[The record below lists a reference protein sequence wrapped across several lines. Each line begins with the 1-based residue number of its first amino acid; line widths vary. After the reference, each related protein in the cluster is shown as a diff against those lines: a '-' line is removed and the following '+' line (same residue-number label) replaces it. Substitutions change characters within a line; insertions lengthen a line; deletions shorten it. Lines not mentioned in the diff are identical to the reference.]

1 MIAPAIQKLLD
12 YADES
17 HAAAKVLI
25 DGGFIGF
32 SAAQSYY
39 TMFYLV
45 EALLL
50 SKGLKF
56 SSHSA
61 SIAAYGKEFAKTK
74 ILDPKFHRYIITA
87 EERREDGHYGA
98 SENISD
104 EDTLESFQW
113 AGEFMKAV
121 REYFEEMDQK
131 N

>member
-1 MIAPAIQKLLD
+1 MIASEIQKLFD

-17 HAAAKVLI
+17 HKAAKVLI
-25 DGGFIGF
+25 DNGFIGF

-39 TMFYLV
+39 TMFYLAQ
-45 EALLL
+45 ALLL

-61 SIAAYGKEFAKTK
+61 VIAAYGKEFSKTNL
-74 ILDPKFHRYIITA
+74 LDPKFHRYLIVA

-98 SENISD
+98 SKNISD

-113 AGEFMKAV
+113 AGEFMQAV
-121 REYFEEMDQK
+121 KEYLGA
-131 N
+131 

>member
-1 MIAPAIQKLLD
+1 MITPEMQRLID
-12 YADES
+12 YAEDS

-39 TMFYLV
+39 TMFYLT

-61 SIAAYGKEFAKTK
+61 VIAAYGKEFSKTSL
-74 ILDPKFHRYIITA
+74 LDPKFHRRLIVA

-98 SENISD
+98 SQNISD
-104 EDTLESFQW
+104 EDALESFEW
-113 AGEFMKAV
+113 TGEFIQEIGRAHV
-121 REYFEEMDQK
+121 
-131 N
+131 

>member
-1 MIAPAIQKLLD
+1 MITPEIQRLLN

-17 HAAAKVLI
+17 HEAAKVLI
-25 DGGFIGF
+25 EGGFIGF

-39 TMFYLV
+39 TMFYLT

-61 SIAAYGKEFAKTK
+61 VIAAYGKEFSKTGL
-74 ILDPKFHRYIITA
+74 LDPKFHHRLIEA

-98 SENISD
+98 GENVSD
-104 EDTLESFQW
+104 EDALESFQW
-113 AGEFMKAV
+113 AEEFMQAV
-121 REYFEEMDQK
+121 KEYLDK
-131 N
+131 